1 MPVAAGPRRLIFRH
15 MQLLVIT
22 VLGLVAMLVGYAFGL
37 GGAVSFLIFLTL
49 LFIGALIRVARPLI
63 DALKP

>member
-1 MPVAAGPRRLIFRH
+1 MPPV
-15 MQLLVIT
+15 QLLVIT
-22 VLGLVAMLVGYAFGL
+22 VLGLVAMLVGYSFGL

>member
-1 MPVAAGPRRLIFRH
+1 MPHV
-15 MQLLVIT
+15 QLLVIT
-22 VLGLVAMLVGYAFGL
+22 VLGLVFMLVGYAFGL

>member
-1 MPVAAGPRRLIFRH
+1 MH
-15 MQLLVIT
+15 LLVFT
-22 VLGLVAMLVGYAFGL
+22 VAGLVAMMVGYAFGL